1 MIWITIWK
9 ENDLFF
15 SNQKG
20 YEIKK
25 GDIIKFGRVRFI
37 VTWLSVSKEE
47 EGCLDE
53 DIMNYVEQNVC
64 EANLNWDTIHS
75 FASKDENQNKDPCWI
90 CLNEDQSF
98 ENPLLE
104 VCKCTGTMRFI
115 HYTCLKEWIA
125 SKIHYKLQAHIWS
138 YNWKN
143 LICEL
148 CKTKYKVK
156 YTHKGQ
162 TYQMLDF

>member
-9 ENDLFF
+9 ENDSFF

-75 FASKDENQNKDPCWI
+75 FVS
-90 CLNEDQSF
+90 
-98 ENPLLE
+98 
-104 VCKCTGTMRFI
+104 
-115 HYTCLKEWIA
+115 
-125 SKIHYKLQAHIWS
+125 
-138 YNWKN
+138 
-143 LICEL
+143 
-148 CKTKYKVK
+148 
-156 YTHKGQ
+156 
-162 TYQMLDF
+162 